1 MKRFPVF
8 PILAI
13 LLASTMIGAYGA
25 DNEVLVHV
33 EGFVRGPDGSPLHNA
48 SIHLWG
54 FFLEAEVSTDRD
66 GRYELE
72 AETDEKYCELYAFYD
87 DPKTKGCDL
96 LPSQRRL
103 ETGSD
108 LTAYINFTLEP
119 AATVYVTGQFK
130 PMDSTIQIRKYALE
144 VVDQVD
150 GATMKSGGYAMI
162 YGTGMNVQSYFLG
175 LDPMTLIVP
184 AGIPF
189 AVKVSSSYQQERVR
203 PDSYTRYR
211 WSRRQVDPTE
221 MFNTFRMSEGEG
233 FVLGAGE
240 FAHLDI
246 RRYSLTADLARIDPL
261 IKETEANLT
270 DVEDRGFYI
279 AAESYD
285 LQKVK
290 ELLTGVDAKIESQE
304 YEGAYVDLRQ
314 AYLKLMSVRSRL
326 ETVVWE
332 ASFSVNLLLV
342 FVAVAAMALGAML
355 TENVPLRLLL
365 TLGFFAPMVIYV
377 RLIYPGSGALELD
390 RFALVGGVSLL
401 GVVLATSFLPRVFG
415 DAVGGRGLAVM
426 GALVAVF
433 SMGKRSLK
441 RRRLRSLFTL
451 TTILALTMSFVALT
465 SLSTSYGL
473 VFNRYGSSRPGAE
486 GIMVRLPEHRPNTEF
501 EKGWFYP
508 IIPSTIDWAWEN
520 EGVTNVAQ
528 KAESTPSLRP
538 YGRVG
543 EWPIYGVIGLEPEV
557 EPLMPI
563 IDSAV
568 VEGGPL
574 REDGTC
580 LLHRYMRTN
589 AGIGIGDTIRIAG
602 VPMQVMGF
610 FDNVHS
616 ISDMDGG
623 TLLPR
628 YQVLVSSDPPVVEV
642 RICDEYAV
650 AITTLETALSIDRVM
665 VSRIDVELEPGT
677 DLDIIGR
684 SMALSR
690 EYRVWISE
698 GGMVN
703 LAYMG
708 SQIGGKGL
716 PILVP
721 WLIVVLN
728 VLTTMM
734 NAMFERRREIDIF
747 SSVGLNP
754 RHISGVFLAEASIL
768 GVLGGGLG
776 YLAGLGLYPLMKR
789 LALAPV
795 VAQKVSALWL
805 IAALGIA
812 VTSVILSSM
821 IALRSS
827 VGLTPS
833 LIRRWTYSGQMTVH
847 RDVWETQLP
856 VRIDDESLEDFLS
869 YLRDQ
874 LEFYTNLD
882 SVPRVASIKS
892 MEDGALRTLSFN
904 YDLRDSSISAT
915 RTSNVITL
923 ARESEGFYIST
934 LESNGERES
943 VNKTGTFIRGIVI
956 RWSTEHGKS
965 RS

>member
-1 MKRFPVF
+1 LKRLPIFL
-8 PILAI
+8 ILAI
-13 LLASTMIGAYGA
+13 LLASTLIGAHGA
-25 DNEVLVHV
+25 DDEASVHV

-48 SIHLWG
+48 SIRLWG
-54 FFLEAEVSTDRD
+54 FFLEAETSTDSY
-66 GRYELE
+66 GHYELD

-87 DPKTKGCDL
+87 NPETPGYDL

-103 ETGSD
+103 ETGLD
-108 LTAYINFTLEP
+108 LSAYVNFTLAP
-119 AATVYVTGQFK
+119 AATVYVIGQFK
-130 PMDSTIQIRKYALE
+130 PMDSTIQIRKNALE
-144 VVDQVD
+144 VVDPTD
-150 GATMKSGGYAMI
+150 GATMKSGEYAMI

-184 AGIPF
+184 ADTPF

-211 WSRRQVDPTE
+211 WSSRQAAPTE
-221 MFNTFRMSEGEG
+221 TFNTFRMSEGEG
-233 FVLGAGE
+233 FVLGAAE
-240 FAHLDI
+240 VAHLDI
-246 RRYSLTADLARIDPL
+246 RRYSLMADLARIDPL

-270 DVEDRGFYI
+270 DVEDKGFYI

-314 AYLKLMSVRSRL
+314 AYLKLISVRSRL

-342 FVAVAAMALGAML
+342 FVAVTAVVLGAML
-355 TENVPLRLLL
+355 TESVPLRLLL
-365 TLGFFAPMVIYV
+365 TVGTFAPMVIYV
-377 RLIYPGSGALELD
+377 RLIYPGSGALEAG
-390 RFALVGGVSLL
+390 RFAVVGSICLF
-401 GVVLATSFLPRVFG
+401 GVVLATSLVPRVFG
-415 DAVGGRGLAVM
+415 DAAGGRGLAVM
-426 GALVAVF
+426 GVLVVVF

-473 VFNRYGSSRPGAE
+473 VYNRYGSGRPDTE
-486 GIMVRLPEHRPNTEF
+486 GIMVRLPEYRPNTEF

-508 IIPSTIDWAWEN
+508 IIPPTLDWAWEN
-520 EGVTNVAQ
+520 EGVTSVAQ

-538 YGRVG
+538 YGRIG
-543 EWPIYGVIGLEPEV
+543 DWPIYGIVGLEPEV
-557 EPLMPI
+557 EPLMPL
-563 IDSAV
+563 IDAAM

-589 AGIGIGDTIRIAG
+589 ANIGVGDRISIAG
-602 VPMQVMGF
+602 VPMQVVGF
-610 FDNVHS
+610 FGNVQS
-616 ISDMDGG
+616 ISDMDGD
-623 TLLPR
+623 TLLPG
-628 YQVLVSSDPPVVEV
+628 YQVLVSPDPPVVEV
-642 RICDEYAV
+642 RVCDEYAV
-650 AITTLETALSIDRVM
+650 VITTLETALSIDRVM

-698 GGMVN
+698 GGAVH

-776 YLAGLGLYPLMKR
+776 YLAGLGLYPLMER

-812 VTSVILSSM
+812 VASVVLSSM

-833 LIRRWTYSGQMTVH
+833 LIRRWTSGGQMTIH

-869 YLRDQ
+869 YLRGQ
-874 LEFYTNLD
+874 LGLYTGLG
-882 SVPRVASIKS
+882 SEPRVSNIKS
-892 MEDGALRTLSFN
+892 TGDGALRALSFS
-904 YDLRDSSISAT
+904 YDQRDSSISAT

-923 ARESEGFYIST
+923 VKDSEGFYIPT
-934 LESNGERES
+934 LESDGERES

-956 RWSTEHGKS
+956 RWSTEHGTR